1 MTIGMARRPADSL
14 TALRRLNSMLDDAFA
29 IWPVVGE
36 SGAVT
41 SAWLPAVD
49 VLENKEGVRIT
60 VELPGVKPEDVKLSV
75 ENSVLTIRGEKRATY
90 EEKTDR
96 MHRYERQYGSFER
109 TFALPSTVDVDRVEA
124 RYDNGGLTVDLPKA
138 ETAKPKTIEIKAQ
151 A

>member
-1 MTIGMARRPADSL
+1 MTIGMVRRPADSL
-14 TALRRLNSMLDDAFA
+14 YALRRLNSMLDDAFA
-29 IWPVVGE
+29 TWPVPGE
-36 SGAVT
+36 NGSVT

-49 VLENKEGVRIT
+49 VTENKEGVRIS

-75 ENSVLTIRGEKRATY
+75 ENGVLTIRGEKRATH

-96 MHRYERQYGSFER
+96 VHRYERQYGSFER

-124 RYDNGGLTVDLPKA
+124 RYDHGVLTVDLPKA
-138 ETAKPKTIEIKAQ
+138 EKAKPKQIEIKAQ

>member
-1 MTIGMARRPADSL
+1 MARRPADSL

-109 TFALPSTVDVDRVEA
+109 TFALPSPVDVDRVEA
-124 RYDNGGLTVDLPKA
+124 RYDNGVLTVDLPKA
-138 ETAKPKTIEIKAQ
+138 EKAKPKTIEIKAQ

>member
-60 VELPGVKPEDVKLSV
+60 AELPGVKPEDVKLSV
-75 ENSVLTIRGEKRATY
+75 ENSVLTIRGERRATY

-124 RYDNGGLTVDLPKA
+124 RYDNGVLTVDLPKA
-138 ETAKPKTIEIKAQ
+138 EKAKPKTIEIKAQ